1 MEGGV
6 RWKGASGVGRRG
18 EGLGEVSA
26 KMRAAA
32 MGSALV
38 LNSATGVTLPG
49 LRTAPP
55 ITRTDL
61 ARRNV
66 VGECDAARARFV
78 SGPTA
83 MIVMVSGGFSSRSR
97 TISR

>member
-1 MEGGV
+1 MV
-6 RWKGASGVGRRG
+6 LDA
-18 EGLGEVSA
+18 LGDVNA

-32 MGSALV
+32 MGSAMV
-38 LNSATGVTLPG
+38 LNSATGVTFPG

-55 ITRTDL
+55 MTRTDL

-66 VGECDAARARFV
+66 VGECDAARARLV

-83 MIVMVSGGFSSRSR
+83 MIVMVSAGFSSRSR
-97 TISR
+97 RISR